1 MILTEALYRT
11 KLERRGLFHSAPLFV
26 ACAVYERYTRGSAY
40 AALMAATPKSVK
52 AAPKHDAVSSQKAAS
67 LEGSL
72 SAACALASPLSI
84 SGASISAPPARRG
97 LVAWLPT
104 HTTASTSATLR
115 RTTCKPCWLKCSSR
129 PAPWP
134 RRPQPAVKYRASGLQ
149 EQGQK

>member
-1 MILTEALYRT
+1 MGYVGWRSAQWCRHRRREGPLPVAILN
-11 KLERRGLFHSAPLFV
+11 LEGRGLFHSAPLFV

-84 SGASISAPPARRG
+84 SGASISAPPARSG

-104 HTTASTSATLR
+104 HTTASTWGILR
-115 RTTCKPCWLKCSSR
+115 RTTCKPCWL
-129 PAPWP
+129 
-134 RRPQPAVKYRASGLQ
+134 RRSASGLQ